1 LIHPFQDPGV
11 NELEMA
17 IARRLRGRRL
27 RLGLPLSTLASA
39 CGVTF
44 QQVQKYETGQSA
56 ISASRLWALSR
67 VLEVDIGY
75 FFEGFGAQAHPGGPR
90 AQPPA
95 DGRADGER
103 VATDSLPSRGRT

>member
-1 LIHPFQDPGV
+1 M

-56 ISASRLWALSR
+56 ISASRLWTLSR

-75 FFEGFGAQAHPGGPR
+75 FFEGFGAPAHSGGPR
-90 AQPPA
+90 AAQPPA

-103 VATDSLPSRGRT
+103 VVSDSLPSRGRT

>member
-1 LIHPFQDPGV
+1 V

-27 RLGLPLSTLASA
+27 RLGLSLSTLANA

-56 ISASRLWALSR
+56 ISATRLWALSR

-75 FFEGFGAQAHPGGPR
+75 FFEGFGGPR
-90 AQPPA
+90 AQPLG

-103 VATDSLPSRGRT
+103 VASDGLPARARPEVT